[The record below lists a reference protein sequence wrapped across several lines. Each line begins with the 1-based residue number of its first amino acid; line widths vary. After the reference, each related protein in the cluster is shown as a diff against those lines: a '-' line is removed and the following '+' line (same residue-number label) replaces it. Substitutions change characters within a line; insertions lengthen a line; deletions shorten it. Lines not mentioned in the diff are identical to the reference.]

1 MNEGGAGLHLRRVSK
16 TFPAQRALAD
26 VDLDLEPGRVH
37 ALLGQN
43 GSGKSTLI
51 KILAGYH
58 TPDPGSAA
66 WLNGEPLTLGSPS
79 AAHRAGLRFI
89 HQDLGLV
96 PGLDVV
102 DNLALG
108 TRYGGRWWLRERPE
122 AAAAR
127 ALLSDFIDDVDVRRP
142 VRDLSAAQQ
151 TIVAIARAL
160 RDRVADGGVLVLD
173 EPTATLPEHEV
184 DVLFETVRRVQR
196 TGAAVL
202 YVTHRLGEVFELAD
216 TVTVLRDG
224 VKVRTTAVSATD
236 HADLIAQ
243 IAGRPLEQLY
253 PTPPE
258 KREQVLLSARHLKGN
273 TVREAGFDLHS
284 GEILGVAGVDGSGR
298 DELNSLLF
306 GRYAA
311 DSGEVRVDGRVL
323 APAQP
328 SSSIAAGLGYLPAD
342 RRNLAATPT
351 MTVAENVTLP
361 KIGKRPLGWLSRRSE
376 TRETLP
382 WIRRLRVVP
391 TDPQRPFSTLSG
403 GNQQKA
409 LLARWLRCGSRVLLL
424 DEPTQGV
431 DIAGKRAIYDA
442 LGEAARDGAGVIV
455 ASSDADELA
464 EICERVLVFR
474 DGRLTTALEG
484 PALTAGAIVTAS
496 LHEGKAS

>member
-1 MNEGGAGLHLRRVSK
+1 VNEHSAGLHLRRVSK
-16 TFPAQRALAD
+16 TFPAQRALAE
-26 VDLDLEPGRVH
+26 VDLDLEPGKVH

-66 WLNGEPLTLGSPS
+66 WLDGEPLTLGSPS

-108 TRYGGRWWLRERPE
+108 TRYAGRWWLRERSE

-127 ALLSDFIDDVDVRRP
+127 ALLRDFTDEVDVRRP
-142 VRDLSAAQQ
+142 LRDLSPAQQ
-151 TIVAIARAL
+151 TIVGIARAL
-160 RDRVADGGVLVLD
+160 RDRVAGGGVLILD

-184 DVLFETVRRVQR
+184 EVLFETVRRVQC

-224 VKVRTTAVSATD
+224 VNVGTKAVSDTD
-236 HADLIAQ
+236 HADLITQ
-243 IAGRPLEQLY
+243 IAGQPLEQLY
-253 PTPPE
+253 PAPPG
-258 KREQVLLSARHLKGN
+258 KREQVVLSAKRLSGD
-273 TVREAGFDLHS
+273 TVREAGFELHS

-306 GRYAA
+306 GRHPAA
-311 DSGEVRVDGRVL
+311 SGEILVDGR
-323 APAQP
+323 APGPAGP
-328 SSSIAAGLGYLPAD
+328 SSSIEAGIGYLPAD

-361 KIGKRPLGWLSRRSE
+361 RIGKRPLVWLSRRSE
-376 TRETLP
+376 TRDALG

-391 TDPQRPFSTLSG
+391 ADPQRPFSTLSG

-431 DIAGKRAIYDA
+431 DVGGKRAIYDA
-442 LGEAARDGAGVIV
+442 LGEAARNGAGVIV

-474 DGRLTTALEG
+474 EGHLTTALEG
-484 PALTAGAIVTAS
+484 PELTASAIVTAS
-496 LHEGKAS
+496 LHEGKAP